1 MDFGGCSTA
10 SALRKSTVWSQNYS
24 FCSVLT
30 SQYSSSELMMDPEF
44 SYIIKNRNT
53 TVQKIL
59 NLGPKVSEIAFYEKP
74 SSTFRTFHSL
84 IIEDQWHH
92 YANSGM
98 HTIFCIFLN
107 G

>member
-1 MDFGGCSTA
+1 
-10 SALRKSTVWSQNYS
+10 
-24 FCSVLT
+24 
-30 SQYSSSELMMDPEF
+30 MMDPEF

-59 NLGPKVSEIAFYEKP
+59 NLGLKVSEIAFYEKP

-107 G
+107 GWLINHVTSEHFLLNFEVS